1 MAKPVI
7 VNLNGATASFNPV
20 KVDRSKIYGS
30 RRRVAVMPDGSE
42 CARASL
48 TDDGDQLLK
57 SGMTSQSYFTSDE
70 RPLNRSDMVGIDHE
84 GNLVDQKPS
93 TLGAEQSLIGPIDPS
108 LVLQLSVETTF
119 FLEPLEGSE
128 ALVTSL
134 KAGDVYQCPFNYAAG
149 LAVETA
155 YLVGNDEGIFAIVGQ
170 PIVDTWMEES
180 TAFVPDETEEEDED
194 DLDFDLF

>member
-30 RRRVAVMPDGSE
+30 RRRVAVLPDGSE
-42 CARASL
+42 CSRASL
-48 TDDGDQLLK
+48 TEDGDQLLK
-57 SGMTSQSYFTSDE
+57 SGMTSQSYFTGDGK
-70 RPLNRSDMVGIDHE
+70 PLNRSDMVGIDHD
-84 GNLVDQKPS
+84 GNLVEQKPS
-93 TLGAEQSLIGPIDPS
+93 TLGVEQSLIGPVDPS

-119 FLEPLEGSE
+119 FLEPLEGCD

-155 YLVGNDEGIFAIVGQ
+155 YIVGNDDGIFAVVGQ
-170 PIVDTWMEES
+170 PIIETWMEES
-180 TAFVPDETEEEDED
+180 TTFVSDEGEEEDED